1 MDQSLQTPE
10 QQAWLH
16 KFLGYDFKIEY
27 KPGKENQ
34 AADALSRMFA
44 LSWSE
49 PHSLFLEE
57 LRNKLAA
64 NDHLKLLMI
73 DCQNATAD
81 KHYTVREGLLY
92 WKDRLVIPVE
102 EALIQRILPEYHS
115 SPIGGHAGITRTMA
129 RLKAQFY
136 WPKMQEQV
144 QEYVQNCVI
153 CQQAKVSN
161 TLPSGLLQPLPI
173 PQQVWKDIAMDFITG
188 LPIVNGFSVIMVV
201 VDRLTKYAHFLTLK
215 AYYSSKTVAEAFMS
229 NIVKL
234 HGMPRSIVSDRD
246 KVFTSAFWQ
255 HLFKL
260 QGTTLA
266 MSSAYHPQT
275 DGQSEILNKCLE
287 MYLRCFTYENP
298 KGWVKALPWSEFWYN
313 TAFHTSLGMTPFKAL
328 YGRDP
333 PTLTRTQITSQDP
346 MELRELLANRD
357 SLLTKLKTNLFRAQQ
372 AMKAQA
378 DRKRQEVIMQVGDHV
393 LVKLQPYRQQ
403 SAVLRK
409 NKKLSMKYFG
419 PFKIIAKIGSVAYK
433 LDLPPSAR
441 IHSVFHVS
449 QLKLFKGNV
458 DEPYLPLPLTEN
470 GVQDD
475 ATWEDIEDI
484 KSNYPSFNLEDK
496 VDVKGEGNVMGDR
509 TRAQHEP
516 SYDVSCDDAG
526 MNNQFPKNVDLGRGQ
541 RVRRPTWKL
550 RD

>member
-1 MDQSLQTPE
+1 
-10 QQAWLH
+10 
-16 KFLGYDFKIEY
+16 
-27 KPGKENQ
+27 
-34 AADALSRMFA
+34 MFA

-57 LRNKLAA
+57 LRNKLVAH
-64 NDHLKLLMI
+64 DHLKQLVI
-73 DCQNATAD
+73 DCKNATAD

-92 WKDRLVIPVE
+92 WKDRLVIPIE
-102 EALIQRILPEYHS
+102 EALIQRILQEYHS
-115 SPIGGHAGITRTMA
+115 SPIGGHAGITRTLA

-173 PQQVWKDIAMDFITG
+173 PQQVWEDIAMDFITG
-188 LPIVNGFSVIMVV
+188 LPIVNGLSVIMVV
-201 VDRLTKYAHFLTLK
+201 VDRLTKYAHFLALK
-215 AYYSSKTVAEAFMS
+215 ADYSSKTVAEAFMS

-275 DGQSEILNKCLE
+275 DGQSEVLNKCLE
-287 MYLRCFTYENP
+287 MYLRCFTYENSR
-298 KGWVKALPWSEFWYN
+298 GWVKALPWSEFWYN

-333 PTLTRTQITSQDP
+333 PTLTRSQITSQDP
-346 MELRELLANRD
+346 MELRELLVNRD
-357 SLLTKLKTNLFRAQQ
+357 SLLAKLKTNLSRAQQ
-372 AMKAQA
+372 TMKAQA
-378 DRKRQEVIMQVGDHV
+378 DRKRQDMIMQVGDQV

-409 NKKLSMKYFG
+409 NNKLSMKYL
-419 PFKIIAKIGSVAYK
+419 ALSK
-433 LDLPPSAR
+433 L
-441 IHSVFHVS
+441 
-449 QLKLFKGNV
+449 
-458 DEPYLPLPLTEN
+458 
-470 GVQDD
+470 
-475 ATWEDIEDI
+475 
-484 KSNYPSFNLEDK
+484 
-496 VDVKGEGNVMGDR
+496 
-509 TRAQHEP
+509 
-516 SYDVSCDDAG
+516 
-526 MNNQFPKNVDLGRGQ
+526 
-541 RVRRPTWKL
+541 
-550 RD
+550 